1 MIGPKPPSG
10 RGWVYAP
17 AGAFRVP
24 TDIKQ
29 EVQRQAQNL
38 IDSILKPRYVQLP
51 DKKAQFNYL
60 VDIHSKWRGP
70 FFYFC
75 STYCSPGPHAL
86 SPSFESKF
94 ARMEYLGN
102 AKFADALQKGLVPRW
117 VGGAFK
123 DGIVLG
129 EGSLN
134 LLAATVELLHLL
146 LVGRPILLQV
156 SG

>member
-1 MIGPKPPSG
+1 MASFKMIGPKPPSG
-10 RGWVYAP
+10 RGWVYDP

-51 DKKAQFNYL
+51 DKKTQFNYL

-75 STYCSPGPHAL
+75 STYCSLAL
-86 SPSFESKF
+86 MRFLLPSSRSLPDYSTLEMGNSILPTSATPKNG
-94 ARMEYLGN
+94 AR
-102 AKFADALQKGLVPRW
+102 
-117 VGGAFK
+117 
-123 DGIVLG
+123 
-129 EGSLN
+129 
-134 LLAATVELLHLL
+134 
-146 LVGRPILLQV
+146 
-156 SG
+156 

>member
-1 MIGPKPPSG
+1 MASFKMIGPKPPSG
-10 RGWVYAP
+10 RGWVYDP

-51 DKKAQFNYL
+51 DKKTQFNYL

-75 STYCSPGPHAL
+75 STYCSLAL
-86 SPSFESKF
+86 MRFLLPSSRSLPDYSTLEMGDSILPTSATPKNG
-94 ARMEYLGN
+94 AR
-102 AKFADALQKGLVPRW
+102 
-117 VGGAFK
+117 
-123 DGIVLG
+123 
-129 EGSLN
+129 
-134 LLAATVELLHLL
+134 
-146 LVGRPILLQV
+146 
-156 SG
+156 

>member
-1 MIGPKPPSG
+1 MASFKMIGPKPPSG
-10 RGWVYAP
+10 RGWVYDP

-51 DKKAQFNYL
+51 DKKTQFNYL

-75 STYCSPGPHAL
+75 STYCSPGPNAL

-94 ARMEYLGN
+94 ARLQYAGN
-102 AKFADALQKGLVPRW
+102 GQIAQLLSLEECLSWIESGHVFVP
-117 VGGAFK
+117 
-123 DGIVLG
+123 
-129 EGSLN
+129 
-134 LLAATVELLHLL
+134 
-146 LVGRPILLQV
+146 
-156 SG
+156 